1 MVGSIAYIIDTPP
14 FLFWCAPFSLSY
26 VIWADM
32 FEMIFSFLVYIIAPS
47 LVVFNKN
54 NVKAVIDGHTH
65 IQSVSNLGNFNE
77 YTMAGYLEKRAYT
90 LLRINERNATVKCAY
105 YLYD

>member
-54 NVKAVIDGHTH
+54 NVKFLCKSH
-65 IQSVSNLGNFNE
+65 IAFVNI
-77 YTMAGYLEKRAYT
+77 AHK
-90 LLRINERNATVKCAY
+90 
-105 YLYD
+105 

>member
-54 NVKAVIDGHTH
+54 NVNFLCKLH
-65 IQSVSNLGNFNE
+65 IAFVNI
-77 YTMAGYLEKRAYT
+77 AHK
-90 LLRINERNATVKCAY
+90 
-105 YLYD
+105 

>member
-32 FEMIFSFLVYIIAPS
+32 FEMIFSFLVYIIALY

-54 NVKAVIDGHTH
+54 NANFLCKSH
-65 IQSVSNLGNFNE
+65 IVFVNI
-77 YTMAGYLEKRAYT
+77 AHK
-90 LLRINERNATVKCAY
+90 
-105 YLYD
+105 